1 MTYAPSSSSR
11 SLLEGMAPTR
21 RDILVDL
28 KMRQGGTV
36 EDLAEHL
43 HLSPGAVRHQLAL
56 LTAEG
61 YVRFEGVP
69 RDGRGRRPRDYQLT
83 RKGDE
88 LFPNVSEEIALR
100 LLTRLRRQNPDALES
115 AVNAEMEEMEQ
126 TLGYAVQGG
135 SFDERLDRVI
145 QVLEDRF
152 FFPTV
157 DTDEDGSVLIYLNHA
172 PAAQLMEAI
181 PDSFDMETAI
191 IRRAFPD
198 ADIETLE
205 HRSRGDQRCV
215 FKVSGGKSSG
225 NSRRKK

>member
-1 MTYAPSSSSR
+1 MTYAASSNSR

-21 RDILVDL
+21 RDILIDL

-100 LLTRLRRQNPDALES
+100 LLSRIRRQSPES
-115 AVNAEMEEMEQ
+115 LNMAVSAEMEEMEQ

-145 QVLEDRF
+145 QVLEERF

-157 DTDEDGSVLIYLNHA
+157 DTDDDGNVLIYLNHA
-172 PAAQLMEAI
+172 PASSLTEAI
-181 PDSFDMETAI
+181 PDYFDMESAI

-198 ADIETLE
+198 AEIETLE
-205 HRSRGDQRCV
+205 HRSQGDQRCV
-215 FKVSGGKSSG
+215 FQVREDKGGG
-225 NSRRKK
+225 RRKK